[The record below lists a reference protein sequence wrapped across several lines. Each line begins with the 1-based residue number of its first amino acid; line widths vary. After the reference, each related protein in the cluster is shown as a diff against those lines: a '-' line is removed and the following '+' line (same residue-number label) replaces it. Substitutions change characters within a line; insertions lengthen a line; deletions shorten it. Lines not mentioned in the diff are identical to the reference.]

1 MAQRLRVEEVAG
13 GEIAKEIHK
22 ELESS
27 TRDRAPCSVHAVI
40 NGGRN
45 NGATRAAIEAVVI
58 PKWAGRWLYLP
69 RCNASRRGKQPDR
82 REEREKKDR

>member
-1 MAQRLRVEEVAG
+1 MAEKTEGRRGCL

-22 ELESS
+22 ELDSS
-27 TRDRAPCSVHAVI
+27 ARAKAPCSVHVVI

-45 NGATRAAIEAVVI
+45 NGATRAAIEAVVS

-82 REEREKKDR
+82 REEREEKDR

>member
-1 MAQRLRVEEVAG
+1 MARKLRVEEGAG

-22 ELESS
+22 ELDSS
-27 TRDRAPCSVHAVI
+27 ARAKAPCSVHVVI

-82 REEREKKDR
+82 REEREKKDW